1 MENVNYGRINQNHA
15 QMMTI
20 AIIAL
25 VIAVIAVTL
34 ATSITYVTI
43 IRFQEQEDKFVEID
57 NKLHNHSEA
66 GRLQNERIRNIEQY
80 INKKK

>member
-1 MENVNYGRINQNHA
+1 MENVNYGRINQNHT

-43 IRFQEQEDKFVEID
+43 IRLQEQEDKFADIEKRLD
-57 NKLHNHSEA
+57 NISEA
-66 GRLQNERIRNIEQY
+66 GRLQDGRIRNIEQY